1 MKKVL
6 QVDPLTKTADVAQ
19 ADGEGG
25 LVVTTTQD
33 VTEIVEANKAQ
44 YAQIDEK
51 ARWSGEVFGNKI
63 ASIPLAVFQELNQMG
78 ICRGFAVVDQK
89 KFKVWLNDPANQ
101 YFRTRPG
108 RV

>member
-6 QVDPLTKTADVAQ
+6 SVDPLTKTVDTVT

-25 LVVTTTQD
+25 IVVTTSQD
-33 VTEIVEANKAQ
+33 VSEILESNKAQ
-44 YAQIDEK
+44 YNQTDER

-63 ASIPLAVFQELNQMG
+63 ASIPLAVFQELNQKG
-78 ICRGFAVVDQK
+78 ICRGFAVIDK
-89 KFKVWLNDPANQ
+89 KRFKDWLNDPEQ
-101 YFRTRPG
+101 RHFRTRPG